1 MKSKKLRRCVQWLT
15 EKLFT
20 TVRTAGRS
28 ATESTRKGDPPS
40 LHRVRTPRREYHG
53 YTLDDSTFAGLL
65 KLALPSRM
73 IVQLVLNMKE
83 VRTQHPLMR
92 VPPVEAAPL
101 DELVKN
107 QPRLRLVVVLN
118 WSPGL
123 QSGQW
128 QTIFLDTSILI
139 SLLYE
144 GGGAR
149 LVEQVSLE
157 RVFFGSNYL
166 LFYFESALLNR
177 QESGL
182 TEAQKMF
189 SSRKTH
195 G

>member
-1 MKSKKLRRCVQWLT
+1 
-15 EKLFT
+15 
-20 TVRTAGRS
+20 
-28 ATESTRKGDPPS
+28 
-40 LHRVRTPRREYHG
+40 
-53 YTLDDSTFAGLL
+53 
-65 KLALPSRM
+65 M

-166 LFYFESALLNR
+166 LFYFESALLKR

-182 TEAQKMF
+182 TEAQKNVLLEENARLALAPTVGE
-189 SSRKTH
+189 SHAHKSL
-195 G
+195 